1 MKLKPW
7 TYVVQYTNPR
17 NTQQIFWVDGTFP
30 LAALAELERQL
41 NEVYVWVE
49 YVRNNVMLYFVDADN
64 ELFYMGN
71 FSKELR

>member
-1 MKLKPW
+1 MKLKPG

-17 NTQQIFWVDGTFP
+17 NTKQIFWVDGTSP
-30 LAALAELERQL
+30 LASLTELERQL
-41 NEVYVWVE
+41 NEVYKWVE
-49 YVRNNVMLYFVDADN
+49 YVRNNVRLYFIDPDN